1 MAAGCCDVVVVV
13 VAVAAVAAVVIA
25 VAVVAVIAVA
35 AGFHGNALIQV
46 SCELEKKYPQC
57 RYDFRRVPSASA
69 VEQLHDN
76 VKKDRVVNVPDL
88 VGPDTAILPIHLKAC
103 AGTIPPRDV

>member
-46 SCELEKKYPQC
+46 SCELEKNIRSADMISDAFHPQVRWNNYTTMLKKTGLSMYPI
-57 RYDFRRVPSASA
+57 S
-69 VEQLHDN
+69 
-76 VKKDRVVNVPDL
+76 
-88 VGPDTAILPIHLKAC
+88 
-103 AGTIPPRDV
+103 

>member
-1 MAAGCCDVVVVV
+1 MAAGCCDVVVV

-46 SCELEKKYPQC
+46 SCELEKI
-57 RYDFRRVPSASA
+57 SA
-69 VEQLHDN
+69 VQ
-76 VKKDRVVNVPDL
+76 
-88 VGPDTAILPIHLKAC
+88 I
-103 AGTIPPRDV
+103 